1 MQQQTLQ
8 VEGMSC
14 AGCAQRVENLI
25 QGISGVTNCSV
36 NFALREASIEYSP
49 RAVSLDRIQ
58 QIVADAGYQ
67 AHLPSEEEG
76 EAHSDLERQQLQQ
89 KLWLG
94 GAVSV
99 LLVVGSF
106 PMMTGLSIPG
116 WPHWLHNPWL
126 QWMVSTPVMVWCGR
140 SFFVGA
146 WKAFQHK
153 SADMNSLVAL
163 GTGSAYCYSLF
174 PTLFPGFFEAQGLSA
189 DVYYEA
195 AVVIVTLILW
205 GRMLEHQ
212 ARSKTSSAIHA
223 LMGLQPKTARV
234 MRNGEEQEILLTE
247 VQVGD
252 RLLIRPGE
260 KIPVDGRVI
269 QGSSTV
275 DESMVTGE
283 SIAVEKQPGDEVIG
297 ATINQTGSF
306 QMGATRVGKDTVLAQ
321 IIQLV
326 KDAQSSKA
334 PIQKLAD
341 RVTSWFVPA
350 VLAIAAITFLTWILL
365 TGNLTLAMVTTV
377 SVLVIACPCALGL
390 ATPTSVMVG
399 TGKGA
404 QQGILIKG
412 AESLQLAHQVQ
423 TIVLDKT
430 GTLTEGKPTV
440 TDYIT
445 VLGTAHGNE
454 LKLLSLAASLE
465 KSSEHPLGKAVVD
478 YGERQGVKKSLS
490 DPEQFQAVPGCG
502 VQGYISDRL
511 IQLGTRR
518 WMEELEI
525 NLAVKTSQGVALSEY
540 QEQWENAGKTV
551 IWMAVDGQV
560 EAILAIA
567 DALKPSSEAV
577 VKRLQR
583 MGLDVVMLT
592 GDNQKTAEAIASQ
605 VGITQIFAQ
614 VRPDSKADTV
624 RQLQQ
629 NGKLVAMVG
638 DGINDAPAL
647 AQADVGIAIG
657 TGTDVAIAAS
667 DITLI
672 SGDLQ
677 GIITAIQL
685 SHATLNNIRQNLFFA
700 FIYNTASIPIAAGIL
715 YPLFGWLLNPIIAG
729 GAMAL
734 SSVSVVTNALRLQ
747 KFEPRG

>member
-1 MQQQTLQ
+1 MQKQTLQ
-8 VEGMSC
+8 LEGMGC
-14 AGCAQRVENLI
+14 AACAQRIESAIEGV
-25 QGISGVTNCSV
+25 SGVTDCTV
-36 NFALREASIEYSP
+36 NFALREATVKYNP
-49 RAVSLDRIQ
+49 RAVSLEIIQ
-58 QIVADAGYQ
+58 QAVADAGYQ
-67 AHLPSEEEG
+67 ANLPLEEEG
-76 EAHSDLERQQLQQ
+76 EAEADPELQ
-89 KLWLG
+89 KLQHKLWFG
-94 GAVSV
+94 GAASL
-99 LLVVGSF
+99 LLVVGSL

-116 WPHWLHNPWL
+116 WPHWLHNPGL
-126 QWMVSTPVMVWCGR
+126 QWVVSTPVLFWCGR

-146 WKAFQHK
+146 WKALKHK

-163 GTGSAYCYSLF
+163 GTGSAYLYSLF
-174 PTLFPGFFEAQGLSA
+174 PTLFPGFFVGAGLSA

-195 AVVIVTLILW
+195 AVVIITLILW

-212 ARSKTSSAIHA
+212 ARSKTSSAIRA
-223 LMGLQPKTARV
+223 LIGLQPKTARV
-234 MRNGEEQEILLTE
+234 IRDGEEQDIPLTE

-252 RLLIRPGE
+252 RLLVRPGE
-260 KIPVDGRVI
+260 KIPVDGKVVK
-269 QGSSTV
+269 GSSTV

-283 SIAVEKQPGDEVIG
+283 SVAVDKQPGDEVIG

-306 QMGATRVGKDTVLAQ
+306 QLEAMRVGKDTVLAQ

-326 KDAQSSKA
+326 KEAQSSKA

-350 VLAIAAITFLTWILL
+350 VLVIAILTFLTWILL

-412 AESLQLAHQVQ
+412 ADSLQLAHQVQ

-430 GTLTEGKPTV
+430 GTLTQGKPTV

-445 VLGTAHGNE
+445 TLGTAHGNE
-454 LKLLSLAASLE
+454 LKLLEMAASLE

-478 YGERQGVKKSLS
+478 YSERQGVKKPLS
-490 DPEQFQAVPGCG
+490 EPEQFKAVPGCG
-502 VQGYISDRL
+502 VQGYISDHL

-518 WMEELEI
+518 WMEELGV
-525 NLAVKTSQGVALSEY
+525 NLGVKTSQDVPLSEY
-540 QEQWENAGKTV
+540 QDRWESAGKTV
-551 IWMAVDGQV
+551 IWMAVDGEV

-583 MGLDVVMLT
+583 MGLEVVMLT
-592 GDNQKTAEAIASQ
+592 GDNQHTAEAIASQ
-605 VGITQIFAQ
+605 VGIRQIFAQ
-614 VRPDSKADTV
+614 VRPENKADKV
-624 RQLQQ
+624 RELQQ
-629 NGKLVAMVG
+629 QGKLVAMVG

-685 SHATLNNIRQNLFFA
+685 SHATLKNIRQNLFFA
-700 FIYNTASIPIAAGIL
+700 FVYNTASIPIAAGIL
-715 YPLFGWLLNPIIAG
+715 YPVFGWLLNPMIAG
-729 GAMAL
+729 AAMAL

-747 KFEPRG
+747 KFQPH